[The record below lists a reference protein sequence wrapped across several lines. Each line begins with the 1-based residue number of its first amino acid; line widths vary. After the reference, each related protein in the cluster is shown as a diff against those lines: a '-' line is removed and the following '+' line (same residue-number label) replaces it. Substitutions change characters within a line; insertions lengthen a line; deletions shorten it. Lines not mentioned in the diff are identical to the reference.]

1 MSFSRPYSYTLHY
14 TSDMTH
20 SLSIDTQMDMKA
32 LLIKG
37 IPYSVIAK
45 RFGVSAGV
53 VSKSTTRNGFPMVN
67 VLLVIDQLLWT
78 KQARP

>member
-1 MSFSRPYSYTLHY
+1 
-14 TSDMTH
+14 
-20 SLSIDTQMDMKA
+20 MDMKA